1 MTANT
6 YMLTPPPT
14 LEKVDRKNLSQLSD
28 DEINGKLN
36 ETSDRLVPKSLL
48 PQLVKVE
55 RQKKPKPYYT
65 LKKNRP
71 LKNSVLD
78 IDHVIVKKNC
88 NDSSRQN
95 GNDLKLKF
103 LTSVLNDCSN
113 IIMVTGAGI
122 STHCGIPDFRSTENG
137 LFKSKTQRDNKSL
150 FDINS
155 IYSNN
160 EQTKR
165 FNKLITT
172 LHKLSQENNPTP
184 FHHLIDKI
192 SSQGR
197 LRRVYTQNI
206 DALETKLKSFKL
218 NDPTTFPHLPSK
230 PPYPQLVQLHGT
242 INYTQCNKCYNIKPL
257 NPRDFSGNDKVDL
270 VPNCIQCQ
278 EFEEV
283 RQIAGLRSKGVGK
296 LRPKI
301 VLYNEL
307 HPEGDEIANV
317 INLDT
322 KSKKIDCL
330 LIVGTTLEIP
340 GVRQLIMNLNI
351 NLQRQRIM
359 GKCVVI
365 FVSNELPSNKIMKLF
380 DDSGI
385 DLIVHGDC
393 QNLASLVK

>member
-1 MTANT
+1 MTGNS

-28 DEINGKLN
+28 DVINGKLN
-36 ETSDRLVPKSLL
+36 KTSNRLVPKSLL

-55 RQKKPKPYYT
+55 KQKKPKPYYT
-65 LKKNRP
+65 LKKNKP
-71 LKNSVLD
+71 MKNSVLD
-78 IDHVIVKKNC
+78 IDHIIIDKNKNKENE
-88 NDSSRQN
+88 NDF
-95 GNDLKLKF
+95 KLKF

-113 IIMVTGAGI
+113 IIMITGAGI

-172 LHKLSQENNPTP
+172 LHNLSKENNPTP
-184 FHHLIDKI
+184 FHHLIDKL

-197 LRRVYTQNI
+197 LRRIYTQNI
-206 DALETKLKSFKL
+206 DALETKLPSFKL
-218 NDPTTFPHLPSK
+218 NDPTIFPHLPST
-230 PPYPQLVQLHGT
+230 PPYPQLVQLHGS
-242 INYTQCNKCYNIKPL
+242 INYTQCNKCYNIKLL
-257 NPRDFSGNDKVDL
+257 NPYDFIDSHDDTDL
-270 VPNCIQCQ
+270 VPNCSQCQ

-283 RQIAGLRSKGVGK
+283 RQIAGLRPKGVGK

-307 HPEGDEIANV
+307 HPEGDEIANI

-322 KSKKIDCL
+322 KSKKVDCL

-340 GVRQLIMNLNI
+340 GVRQLIMNLNK

-393 QNLASLVK
+393 QNLSDLVR